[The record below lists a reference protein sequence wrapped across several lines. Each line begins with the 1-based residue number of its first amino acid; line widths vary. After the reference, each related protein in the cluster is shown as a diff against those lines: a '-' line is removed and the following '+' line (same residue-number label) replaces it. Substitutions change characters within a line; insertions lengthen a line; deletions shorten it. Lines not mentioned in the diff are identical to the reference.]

1 VTRRT
6 VRPEFVHRLGRVL
19 CVDAVGV
26 AVLVCAA
33 FAGTIGGARPERVR
47 GLASTAAVGLVG
59 LGLAATAVLAVGRV
73 DRRGVGPH
81 PDADPVAA
89 SRPAR
94 RLIVCGLALNTAGT
108 VAVLGRY
115 RRDRGAVA
123 AALVL
128 LVGGDVLSALYL
140 RHLRSC
146 ATNVKPSA

>member
-1 VTRRT
+1 MTRRT
-6 VRPEFVHRLGRVL
+6 VRPEFVHRLRRVL
-19 CVDAVGV
+19 RVDAVGV
-26 AVLVCAA
+26 AVLVCVA
-33 FAGTIGGARPERVR
+33 FVSAIGGARPERVR

-59 LGLAATAVLAVGRV
+59 LGLAVLAVGRV

-81 PDADPVAA
+81 PDADPVDA

-94 RLIVCGLALNTAGT
+94 RLIICGLAVNTAGT
-108 VAVLGRY
+108 VAVLRRF

-140 RHLRSC
+140 RHLRSG